1 MKVAFLDSIEKISK
15 EDWDGKLNNKY
26 PFLKYEFLKCLET
39 TNCVSSDQGCLLYT
53 SDAAD
58 E

>member
-1 MKVAFLDSIEKISK
+1 MLAIIRKELADYVTSIRFVAFLLLMIV
-15 EDWDGKLNNKY
+15 
-26 PFLKYEFLKCLET
+26 
-39 TNCVSSDQGCLLYT
+39 VSVTGLMAASQGCLLYT

>member
-1 MKVAFLDSIEKISK
+1 MTD
-15 EDWDGKLNNKY
+15 NKNLAAQFFTATANADRNLFAEICA
-26 PFLKYEFLKCLET
+26 PDF
-39 TNCVSSDQGCLLYT
+39 QGCLLYT